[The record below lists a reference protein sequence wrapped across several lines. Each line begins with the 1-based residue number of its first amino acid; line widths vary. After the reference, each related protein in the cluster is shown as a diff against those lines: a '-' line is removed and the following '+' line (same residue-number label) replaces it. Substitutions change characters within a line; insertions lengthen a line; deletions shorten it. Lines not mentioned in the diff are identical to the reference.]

1 MLASITQIK
10 ENVIVETDKF
20 SMSHVLPSAEKATSR
35 LRVSWQE
42 IIVCRHE
49 YISTFGGFI
58 PSLGNSSVV
67 AENMEDTIMC
77 R

>member
-35 LRVSWQE
+35 LRVS
-42 IIVCRHE
+42 
-49 YISTFGGFI
+49 
-58 PSLGNSSVV
+58 
-67 AENMEDTIMC
+67 
-77 R
+77 